1 MYMEEIDFFFT
12 LSYIYVNNIKVNERE
27 ANKIFL
33 IKTKHGK
40 STGTMSFFILCQPH
54 N

>member
-1 MYMEEIDFFFT
+1 MDEMDFFFT
-12 LSYIYVNNIKVNERE
+12 LSYIYVNNNNNIKVNERE

-40 STGTMSFFILCQPH
+40 APEQ
-54 N
+54 